1 MFKRPCWY
9 LNFNTLFIKTWVLF
23 ERRKIILWNIWHFV
37 ENKMAWLKSAVKS
50 PCCLNIW
57 NEFLGVFLHVFAYVN
72 VGHVKINTLCILN
85 FVHMGGIELCVLLGY
100 DILLLDIWFWAFFD
114 NVLLLFSRLEMSKK
128 NRNFSWTFQP
138 LKLNPSPTHPPTHF
152 DSQFIHLS
160 TSPCVCPGSDIVM
173 ILMVVHFYVNPVCSF
188 LQFLLIRNNTST
200 WTFTYTRDYL

>member
-1 MFKRPCWY
+1 
-9 LNFNTLFIKTWVLF
+9 
-23 ERRKIILWNIWHFV
+23 
-37 ENKMAWLKSAVKS
+37 
-50 PCCLNIW
+50 
-57 NEFLGVFLHVFAYVN
+57 VFAYVN

-200 WTFTYTRDYL
+200 